1 MIDQQTFQTNAIL
14 LKTKVQ
20 KSLLPIVSNLD
31 LAFANAIK
39 KHCVLSGGCF
49 ASLYRN
55 EPVNDYDL
63 WCTNVAGAMVIQE
76 HLARYNGLDVNGK
89 EIEIKVV
96 NPNYNDNFVDG
107 KIVTSSATTLKNKL
121 QFITK
126 VNFEDARKYFDYLHC
141 TIFYDLAQDKLYMS
155 RSQCDSLHN
164 KILIPNNT
172 STIKEYRREKFI
184 ERGWKDA
191 V

>member
-1 MIDQQTFQTNAIL
+1 MIDQQTFQTNAVL

-20 KSLLPIVSNLD
+20 KILLPIVNNLD
-31 LAFANAIK
+31 SAFANAIK
-39 KHCVLSGGCF
+39 KHCILSGGCF

-63 WCTNVAGAMVIQE
+63 WCTDVAGSNRIQE
-76 HLARYNGLDVNGK
+76 HLSRYNNLDVMGK
-89 EIEIKVV
+89 EIKIKDV

-107 KIVTSSATTLKNKL
+107 KIVTANATTLKNKL
-121 QFITK
+121 QFITN
-126 VNFEDARKYFDYLHC
+126 VNFEDARNSFDYLHC
-141 TIFYDLAQDKLYMS
+141 TIFYDLSHDKLYMS

-164 KILIPNNT
+164 KTLIPNNT
-172 STIKEYRREKFI
+172 SMIKEYRREKFI
-184 ERGWKDA
+184 NRGWKDA

>member
-14 LKTKVQ
+14 LKSKVQ
-20 KSLLPIVSNLD
+20 KSLLPIVNNLD
-31 LAFANAIK
+31 SAFASAIK
-39 KHCVLSGGCF
+39 KYCILSGGCF

-55 EPVNDYDL
+55 EEVNDFDL
-63 WCTNVAGAMVIQE
+63 WCTDVAGALVVEE
-76 HLARYNGLDVNGK
+76 HLSRYNGLDVTGK
-89 EIEIKVV
+89 EIKITDV
-96 NPNYNDNFVDG
+96 NPKYNDNFVDG
-107 KIVTSSATTLKNKL
+107 KIVTSNATTLKNKL

-126 VNFEDARKYFDYLHC
+126 VNFEDARNSFDYLHC

-155 RSQCDSLHN
+155 RSQCDSLHD
-164 KILIPNNT
+164 KILIHYNT
-172 STIKEYRREKFI
+172 SMVKDYRRNKFI